1 MADKNVVIN
10 INTAIDQGGLDKGIK
25 DVEKKVDDLNKGD
38 DTSIRI
44 KLAMEKLSES
54 KSLKDYKLS
63 LRELKGLAL
72 EVGDTNKQ
80 QFQQITTAIGETN
93 DKIAD
98 MNSVIKS
105 TSGEPIENLGR
116 SFRGVGDNLRALDFK
131 TAKAQFNVMTDSA
144 KKLTGELFGGFNVMK
159 TYKTAMAEGSTSTK
173 ALSVATQGLG
183 KAIAATGIGLL
194 VIAVAALIANFD
206 KLKTSGGIIG
216 SMFSAIGDTIEW
228 VTQKLKDLS
237 DYFGLTDFE
246 GQKKAEN
253 TVKNS
258 EKEQEAITERY
269 DAEIRLAKA
278 AGKDT
283 TQLEKDKLKAIM
295 ASTQAQIDALETLS
309 KSGTKLTDE
318 QNTALEEYKKK
329 IKGFNTDLA
338 VIDAEAQK
346 KKDDDKEKAKE
357 KQKIADDKEKER
369 IKRHKDEIR
378 KISEKYLMTERE
390 KVAAGYDDDLK
401 KLNVKNETEKKM
413 YDDLL
418 MAKTMAL
425 DKYDKNKKYE
435 DEKAAEDSLKEL
447 EDLLDKEQEKR
458 DAAAKRE
465 RDASLGA
472 KQIQLEAL
480 QFQET
485 LNGSNKL
492 DLLKQQTDLELGIL
506 EDQKKE
512 ELRQADLTVQEKQN
526 IEDKY
531 RLLKEQKE
539 KESKDRLQAQEEEYM
554 RRSFEMA
561 STLTQ
566 GLGNLSD
573 ILFSITSGNRE
584 KGSEEERKAAE
595 KQFKIAK
602 GISLAAAT
610 ITGIMSVMEAF
621 KNGMKNPVP
630 LLGPATAT
638 VYAVAAGVASAANIA
653 KIASTKFDSSSY
665 SAPAAPPIPP
675 IPTNIP
681 TTLPSNTIPAGTTIG
696 LGETKTLTPK
706 SGILQYQQVYVT
718 ETDIRKTMNRVD
730 VIENRSKIR

>member
-10 INTAIDQGGLDKGIK
+10 INTAIDQGGLDRGIK

-38 DTSIRI
+38 ETSIRI

-54 KSLKDYKLS
+54 KSLKDYKTS

-80 QFQQITTAIGETN
+80 QFNQITTAIGETN
-93 DKIAD
+93 DKISD

-116 SFRGVGDNLRALDFK
+116 SFRGVGDNLKALDFK
-131 TAKAQFNVMTDSA
+131 TAKSQFDVMTDSA
-144 KKLTGELFGGFNVMK
+144 KKLTGQLFGGFNVMK
-159 TYKTAMAEGSTSTK
+159 NYKTAMMEGKTSTES
-173 ALSVATQGLG
+173 LSIATKGLG
-183 KAIAATGIGLL
+183 KAVAATGIGLL

-216 SMFSAIGDTIEW
+216 SMFSAIGDVIEF

-237 DYFGLTDFE
+237 DMLGLTDFE

-269 DAEIRLAKA
+269 DAEIKLAKA

-283 TQLEKDKLKAIM
+283 TELEKDKLKAVM
-295 ASTQAQIDALETLS
+295 ASIQAQIGALETLS
-309 KSGTKLTDE
+309 KSGTQLTDE
-318 QNTALEEYKKK
+318 QKTSLEDYKKK
-329 IKGFNTDLA
+329 IREFNTDLA

-346 KKDDDKEKAKE
+346 KNDDDKEKAKE

-378 KISEKYLMTERE
+378 KIEEKYLLSNRD
-390 KVAAGYDDDLK
+390 KLAAGYDDDLK
-401 KLNVKNETEKKM
+401 KFNLKNSKEKKM

-418 MAKTMAL
+418 FAKTMAL
-425 DKYDKNKKYE
+425 DKYDKDRQAERDKAGEENAKDLEDKFNKE
-435 DEKAAEDSLKEL
+435 QEIREKAALN
-447 EDLLDKEQEKR
+447 
-458 DAAAKRE
+458 
-465 RDASLGA
+465 A

-485 LNGSNKL
+485 VIGSNKL
-492 DLLKQQTDLELGIL
+492 DLIKKETDLELSIL
-506 EDQKKE
+506 QSQMDA
-512 ELRQADLTVQEKQN
+512 ELSNVDLTGQERQN
-526 IEDKY
+526 IQDKY
-531 RLLKEQKE
+531 RGLKEQKE
-539 KESKDRLQAQEEEYM
+539 KESKDRLKAQEEEYTK
-554 RRSFEMA
+554 RSFDMA
-561 STLTQ
+561 VNLTQ

-573 ILFSITSGNRE
+573 ILFSITSGNRS
-584 KGSEEERKAAE
+584 KGSEEEKKAAE

-602 GISLAAAT
+602 GISLAIAT
-610 ITGIMSVMEAF
+610 ITGIQSVMEAY

-638 VYAVAAGVASAANIA
+638 IYAVTAGLASAANLA
-653 KIASTKFDSSSY
+653 KISSTKFDSSSY
-665 SAPAAPPIPP
+665 
-675 IPTNIP
+675 
-681 TTLPSNTIPAGTTIG
+681 TTPSVPSVPSVPNNLPSNTIPAGSTIG
-696 LGETKTLTPK
+696 LGETRTATLAQNT
-706 SGILQYQQVYVT
+706 LQYQQVFVT
-718 ETDIRKTMNRVD
+718 ETDITKVQNKVN
-730 VIENRSKIR
+730 VIENRSRIR